1 MTRLYLFTV
10 FHANFDFSSIPPRHY
25 SSIIDRCFWPVLECL
40 ERYPELRLGVELPA
54 DSLAKAQ
61 EEDPLFV
68 SALCRLEAAGRL
80 EIVGSGLVQAILPL
94 LPEEANRRILFLGQ
108 KRYRELLG
116 ASPVTAFVNEQ
127 VLSSG
132 LLDLY
137 RQSGFNALV
146 VDWENSNAACGLSPT
161 LAHHPLQLTN
171 GQGTGLTV
179 LWNSTV
185 AFQKFQRYL
194 HGEIEIDAYLE
205 FVTSQW
211 SETEDRVFCLYGGD
225 WEIID
230 YRPGDVDFGYRG
242 EANAGRE
249 MKRLVALIEALSK
262 DRRLA
267 WVLPQ
272 EAKKIGAR
280 AAAAS
285 LTSAANPLPTK
296 KQPRYNATRWAVC
309 GRSSPTANAE
319 CFLLYRYLRLLEAM
333 KKAGRGRSALVEES
347 VEQLWEELCRLWG
360 SDFRTHTTTE
370 KWLDFARR
378 VGAALQAG
386 KRAVEGAC
394 GELAQRCDI
403 ALFNPLDEDWLG
415 HPFECLIH
423 FAPGVIHGEPL
434 LVLDGAAVELQLEEP
449 KFYRDGSLKEAVLVF
464 CPKVP
469 ACGSVRGSFV
479 DSAAPLKIAPS
490 QAEETIRSASVHLSL
505 NRKRGGT
512 IRSLAFPRISQDR
525 LAGTIE
531 HGSFARIELTPDWYS
546 GGVVIVDRDGSKV
559 TDLGP
564 ASFHPVSVASRTP
577 IRSALRCR
585 VETEFGPIWKT
596 YYVYEREP
604 RVDLRYHF
612 RFKDLKPRS
621 FRLGIL
627 TVDPLSF
634 EKESLRY
641 ATVNGQRTVESF
653 PLRGSRVEHDQPV
666 SFSVSARGCVGA
678 TEGWIDVGDE
688 RRGIALIRD
697 LAELYT
703 VPLVHYEEVDDLFL
717 LRVYLSAGES
727 DDTSAVLWRGHVEV
741 GVRYYGRGADL
752 EGVRAEASRCNLG
765 LHAVWG
771 SRKRVRGWER

>member
-10 FHANFDFSSIPPRHY
+10 FHANFAFSSIPSSHY
-25 SSIIDRCFWPVLECL
+25 SSIIERCFWPVLDCL

-68 SALCRLEAAGRL
+68 SALCRLAAAGRL
-80 EIVGSGLVQAILPL
+80 EVVGSGLVQSILPL
-94 LPEEANRRILFLGQ
+94 LPEEANRRILSLGQ
-108 KRYRELLG
+108 ERYRQLLG

-132 LLDLY
+132 LLELY
-137 RQSGFNALV
+137 RQSGFDAVV
-146 VDWENSNAACGLSPT
+146 VDWENSKAACGLSPT
-161 LAHHPLQLTN
+161 LAHHPLQLTD
-171 GQGTGLTV
+171 GRHAGLTV

-194 HGEIEIDAYLE
+194 HREIEIDDYLQ
-205 FVTSQW
+205 FVAGHC
-211 SETEDRVFCLYGGD
+211 SEAEDRVFCLYGGD

-230 YRPGDVDFGYRG
+230 YRPGDIDFGYRQ
-242 EANAGRE
+242 EARAGRE
-249 MKRLVALIEALSK
+249 MGRLVALIEALSK
-262 DRRLA
+262 DRRFS
-267 WVLPQ
+267 WVLPR
-272 EAKKIGAR
+272 EAKNIGAR
-280 AAAAS
+280 AVATT
-285 LTSAANPLPTK
+285 LTSAAHPLPTK
-296 KQPRYNATRWAVC
+296 KQPRYNPTRWAVC

-333 KKAGRGRSALVEES
+333 RDGCGGRSALVEES
-347 VEQLWEELCRLWG
+347 IDGLWEELCRLWG

-370 KWLDFARR
+370 KWLDFTRR
-378 VGAALQAG
+378 VGAALRTG
-386 KRAVEGAC
+386 KRAVERAC
-394 GELAQRCDI
+394 KELASGSDI
-403 ALFNPLDEDWLG
+403 ALFNPLDEGWLE
-415 HPFECLIH
+415 HPFECRIR
-423 FAPGVIHGEPL
+423 FAPGVIRGEPL
-434 LVLDGAAVELQLEEP
+434 LLLDGAAVELQVEEP
-449 KFYRDGSLKEAVLVF
+449 KLHRDGSLKEAVLVF
-464 CPKVP
+464 RPRV
-469 ACGSVRGSFV
+469 AARGVARGSFV
-479 DSAAPLKIAPS
+479 DSGAPLKIAPS
-490 QAEETIRSASVHLSL
+490 QVEETIRGPSVHLSL
-505 NRKRGGT
+505 NGKRGGT
-512 IRSLAFPRISQDR
+512 IRSLAFPRIAPDR

-531 HGSFARIELTPDWYS
+531 HGFLPRIELTPDWYS
-546 GGVVIVDRDGSKV
+546 GGVLIVDQDGSKI

-564 ASFHPVSVASRTP
+564 ASFHSVSVGSRAA

-585 VETEFGPIWKT
+585 VETELGPIWKT

-634 EKESLRY
+634 ERESLRY
-641 ATVNGQRTVESF
+641 ATVNGHRAVESF

-688 RRGIALIRD
+688 RRGIALIRN
-697 LAELYT
+697 LGELYT
-703 VPLVHYEEVDDLFL
+703 VPLVHYEEADELFL

-741 GVRYYGRGADL
+741 GVRYWGHGADL
-752 EGVRAEASRCNLG
+752 EGVRAEANRCNLG

-771 SRKRVRGWER
+771 SPGRVRGWER